1 MTATGRY
8 AIAAAAFAAIGLGA
22 GAWLTLSES
31 GKDEIY
37 ASCNDSVV
45 TGGATLGG
53 PFELISETGATV
65 TEAGVMTRPTFVYFG
80 YTFCP
85 DVCPVDAA
93 NMAQAVTLLA
103 EQGASANI
111 VFVTIDPARDTAE
124 VLSEFT
130 DALHP
135 EMLGLTGSDEQIAAA
150 AKAFRVYY
158 NKAESDDPEYYLMD
172 HSANIY
178 LMGPGNEFL
187 DFFRRGMTPEQMAET
202 AACYV
207 RAFEENS

>member
-8 AIAAAAFAAIGLGA
+8 AIAAAALTTIGLGV
-22 GAWLTLSES
+22 GAWFALSGGE
-31 GKDEIY
+31 GGIY
-37 ASCNDSVV
+37 ADCNDSVA

-53 PFELISETGATV
+53 PFELVSETGKTV
-65 TEAGVMTRPTFVYFG
+65 TEAEVMTRPTFVYFG

-93 NMAQAVTLLA
+93 NMAQAATLMA
-103 EQGASANI
+103 EQGAPANT
-111 VFVTIDPARDTAE
+111 VFVTIDPERDTPE
-124 VLSEFT
+124 VLAEFT

-135 EMLGLTGSDEQIAAA
+135 DMLGLSGSAEQIAAA
-150 AKAFRVYY
+150 AKTFRVYY
-158 NKAESDDPEYYLMD
+158 NKADSDDPEYYLMD

-178 LMGPGNEFL
+178 LMGPGNVFL
-187 DFFRRGMTPEQMAET
+187 DFFRRGMTPDQMAEK

-207 RAFEENS
+207 RAFEANT